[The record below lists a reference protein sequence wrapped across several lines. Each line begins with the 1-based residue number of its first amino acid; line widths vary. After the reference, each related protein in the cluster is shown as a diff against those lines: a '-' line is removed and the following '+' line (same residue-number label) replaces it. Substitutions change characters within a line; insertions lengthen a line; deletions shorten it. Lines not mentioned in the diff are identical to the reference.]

1 MAAAFVWL
9 HQGRAWRLPCVG
21 VKGTGH
27 IVLVRIKHSIVV
39 AGMQGIFCEVIWE
52 GMEKVTFHEGEWQHE
67 PLRKWEVLQSKNIP
81 YGYLLYAQ
89 ERHLI

>member
-21 VKGTGH
+21 VKGAEH

-67 PLRKWEVLQSKNIP
+67 PLRKWEGRNSLKT
-81 YGYLLYAQ
+81 
-89 ERHLI
+89 